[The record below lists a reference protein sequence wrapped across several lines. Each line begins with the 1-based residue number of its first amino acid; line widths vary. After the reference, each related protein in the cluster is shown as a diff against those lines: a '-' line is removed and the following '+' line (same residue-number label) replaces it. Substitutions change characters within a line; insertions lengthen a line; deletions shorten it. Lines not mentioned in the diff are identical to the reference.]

1 MDDRVTGYLILIGS
15 IVGIGVYFWL
25 VFLAPQAWAWL
36 TIQASAM
43 VAVGGILLIVAWIG
57 YTLATTPPPVPLE
70 DMDLDDFD
78 IDDEFD
84 EDFDFDDETEE
95 ETEEEEE

>member
-1 MDDRVTGYLILIGS
+1 MDDRVTGYLILIAS

-43 VAVGGILLIVAWIG
+43 VAVGGILLIVA
-57 YTLATTPPPVPLE
+57 
-70 DMDLDDFD
+70 
-78 IDDEFD
+78 
-84 EDFDFDDETEE
+84 
-95 ETEEEEE
+95 